1 MSVSTPRTSARRD
14 SGASAQGQGI
24 ETTFAQ
30 IAADPL
36 LRRGHWDGRL
46 WFGGSETAAHGAGHM
61 EGALESA
68 DRLAHALVEGLN
80 AAGDSACLVPMDGFH
95 LAQAELERLG
105 RAERKGAPDT
115 FDAHGYVALLRRLRT
130 PLPDEVVYAPEFR
143 RELEEPV
150 AGALAVPPAVPC
162 VVTEG
167 NYLLMDTPGWR
178 EVRPLLDEVWYVET
192 DDALRVQRLVARHQ
206 QFGRSA
212 DAARQH
218 RDAQSRRGGIP
229 DREAVGGAKARP
241 QRHAV
246 RWPPARGTPPAR

>member
-1 MSVSTPRTSARRD
+1 M
-14 SGASAQGQGI
+14 ASAASTVPVAAPAEALARLRQQL
-24 ETTFAQ
+24 AQ
-30 IAADPL
+30 AQA
-36 LRRGHWDGRL
+36 DGRRFL
-46 WFGGSETAAHGAGHM
+46 LGLVGAPGAGK
-61 EGALESA
+61 ST
-68 DRLAHALVEGLN
+68 LAQALVEGLN
-80 AAGDSACLVPMDGFH
+80 AAGDSARLVPMDGFH

-150 AGALAVPPAVPC
+150 AGALAVPPAVSC

-212 DAARQH
+212 DAAQAWVMRSDEANARLIETTRQC
-218 RDAQSRRGGIP
+218 A
-229 DREAVGGAKARP
+229 DRVW
-241 QRHAV
+241 
-246 RWPPARGTPPAR
+246 RWGTGWVA